1 MLPATYARDGARET
15 NRTNVTRFWIEFK
28 LSYTQFTPR
37 VLKIEPNNVADGLS
51 SHTHTNAAAMIMW
64 HRTTLDAIRTRTIL
78 IPKIHMSR
86 RTLRRR

>member
-51 SHTHTNAAAMIMW
+51 SHTHTQ
-64 HRTTLDAIRTRTIL
+64 TQQ
-78 IPKIHMSR
+78 P
-86 RTLRRR
+86 